1 MLWEKGGAISGDM
14 GVQDGKKAVEIM
26 NIKTG

>member
-1 MLWEKGGAISGDM
+1 MLWEKGAKLSGDL

-26 NIKTG
+26 GMKF